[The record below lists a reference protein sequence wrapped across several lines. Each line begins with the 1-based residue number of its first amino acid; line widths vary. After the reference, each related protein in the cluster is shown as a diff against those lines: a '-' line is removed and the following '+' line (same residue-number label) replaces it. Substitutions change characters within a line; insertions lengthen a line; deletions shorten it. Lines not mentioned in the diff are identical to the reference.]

1 MALRPQNFKEQVY
14 FTKFRKSIDGND
26 NLEYGLTN
34 IKGIGQRFAQAVVKT
49 ANMDP
54 NERIGALSENEIELL
69 EDIITNP
76 VDHGIPSWM
85 VNRRKDIRT
94 GEDKHVLGNELEI
107 TVKRDI
113 DRMKRIK
120 CYKGIRHQLGLK
132 VRGQRTKSTG
142 RHGLVIG
149 VQRKKLRQQMEA
161 KKKKKKKKKKK
172 EDK

>member
-1 MALRPQNFKEQVY
+1 MTQPIRPQNFKEQVY

-26 NLEYGLTN
+26 TVEYGLTN
-34 IKGIGQRFAQAVVKT
+34 IKGIGQRIAQAVVKT

-54 NERIGALSENEIELL
+54 HARIGALSEKEIELL

-76 VDHGIPSWM
+76 IENGIPSWM
-85 VNRRKDIRT
+85 VNRKKDLRT
-94 GEDKHVLGNELEI
+94 GEDKHILGNELEI

-120 CYKGIRHQLGLK
+120 SYKGIRHQLGLK

-149 VQRKKLRQQMEA
+149 VQRKKIRAQME
-161 KKKKKKKKKKK
+161 KKKKKKKKK
-172 EDK
+172 EDKK

>member
-1 MALRPQNFKEQVY
+1 MTQPIRPQNFKEQVY

-26 NLEYGLTN
+26 TVEYGLTN

-54 NERIGALSENEIELL
+54 HARIGALSEKEIELL

-76 VDHGIPSWM
+76 IENGIPSWM
-85 VNRRKDIRT
+85 VNRKKDLRT
-94 GEDKHVLGNELEI
+94 GEDKHILGNELEI

-120 CYKGIRHQLGLK
+120 SYKGIRHQLGLK

-149 VQRKKLRQQMEA
+149 VQRKKIRAQME
-161 KKKKKKKKKKK
+161 KKKKKKKKK
-172 EDK
+172 EDKK

>member
-1 MALRPQNFKEQVY
+1 MSQPIRPQSFKEKV
-14 FTKFRKSIDGND
+14 FFRKLRTRVDGND
-26 NLEYGLTN
+26 KVEYGLTN

-54 NERIGALSENEIELL
+54 ALRIGALSEKDIDLL
-69 EDIITNP
+69 EDIILNP
-76 VDHGIPSWM
+76 LENGIPEWM

-94 GEDKHVLGNELEI
+94 GDDRHVLGNELEI

-113 DRMKRIK
+113 DRMKRIRS
-120 CYKGIRHQLGLK
+120 YKGIRHQLGLK

-149 VQRKKLRQQMEA
+149 VQRKKLRAKMEA
-161 KKKKKKKKKKK
+161 KKKKKKKKEAK
-172 EDK
+172 